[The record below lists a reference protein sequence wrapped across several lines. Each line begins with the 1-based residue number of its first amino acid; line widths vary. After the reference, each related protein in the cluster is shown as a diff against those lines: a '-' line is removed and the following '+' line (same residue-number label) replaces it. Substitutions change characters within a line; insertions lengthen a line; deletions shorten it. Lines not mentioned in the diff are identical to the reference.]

1 MVITAVRPARVRV
14 ARRLPAITALPALSN
29 HPLAQLVR
37 FAGVGGASNVV
48 YVAAFVLLRDSG
60 AQLANVVGVVASTML
75 ANELH
80 RRVTFRAADRVA
92 WFTAQWEGGGL
103 AAVGLLA
110 SSAAL
115 ALYQFEFPGAGALT
129 LACVVIAT
137 SAVVGAVR
145 FLALRGWVFQRV

>member
-1 MVITAVRPARVRV
+1 MIITAVRPARIRV
-14 ARRLPAITALPALSN
+14 VRRLPLLTSPALSN

-37 FAGVGGASNVV
+37 FAGVGGASNLL
-48 YVAAFVLLRDSG
+48 YLAAFVMLRDSG
-60 AQLANVVGVVASTML
+60 AQLANIVGVVASTML

-80 RRVTFRAADRVA
+80 RRVTFRASDRVD

-103 AAVGLLA
+103 AAVGLIA

-115 ALYQFEFPGAGALT
+115 ALYQFEFPGSGAVT

-145 FLALRGWVFQRV
+145 FVALRGWVFQRA